1 MNLFLKGSLVVILV
15 ACMAAVVLRRTR
27 GSSASP
33 ELTGTVTSEKGELS
47 ALEALRKAGTDLSK
61 PTEVSYFL
69 VFTDSASAGRAADSV
84 RASSKFETEILASR
98 GRMEWVCLAS
108 ATMVPEQSAI
118 LETTKRFKAL
128 AASFGGRFDRWEA
141 EVAQ

>member
-1 MNLFLKGSLVVILV
+1 MNLFIKGSLFVIVV
-15 ACMAAVVLRRTR
+15 ACIAAIVLRRAR

-33 ELTGTVTSEKGELS
+33 EITGSVTSEKGELP
-47 ALEALRKAGTDLSK
+47 ALEALRDAGTDLAK
-61 PTEVSYFL
+61 PTEISYYL
-69 VFTDSASAGRAADSV
+69 VFPDSASAGRAADSV

-108 ATMVPEQSAI
+108 ARMVPEQSAM